1 MVDSNSTVYVFVLN
15 DKYFYSVKSNKNT
28 IKIND
33 KNQLEYV
40 KYSFDS
46 NDKYKATKVY
56 SDYNNTVIEVP
67 FLKSDE
73 TTLLIFPPSTTTSVP
88 SSPLHVFKV
97 TLDTLAIEGK
107 ASPRNPK
114 LPM

>member
-1 MVDSNSTVYVFVLN
+1 MVDSNSTVYGFVLN

-67 FLKSDE
+67 FDNLLVINKP
-73 TTLLIFPPSTTTSVP
+73 LGLIFFYHNHLGNYYK
-88 SSPLHVFKV
+88 LHLF
-97 TLDTLAIEGK
+97 
-107 ASPRNPK
+107 
-114 LPM
+114 

>member
-1 MVDSNSTVYVFVLN
+1 MLLLNGEVL
-15 DKYFYSVKSNKNT
+15 
-28 IKIND
+28 IINEKLYD

-67 FLKSDE
+67 FDNLLVINKP
-73 TTLLIFPPSTTTSVP
+73 LGLIFFYHNHLGNYYK
-88 SSPLHVFKV
+88 LHLF
-97 TLDTLAIEGK
+97 
-107 ASPRNPK
+107 
-114 LPM
+114 

>member
-1 MVDSNSTVYVFVLN
+1 ML
-15 DKYFYSVKSNKNT
+15 
-28 IKIND
+28 IINEKLYD

-67 FLKSDE
+67 FDN
-73 TTLLIFPPSTTTSVP
+73 LLVI
-88 SSPLHVFKV
+88 K
-97 TLDTLAIEGK
+97 
-107 ASPRNPK
+107 
-114 LPM
+114 

>member
-1 MVDSNSTVYVFVLN
+1 MKKHSFTKSTLPYSIPICLECRTVFELLN
-15 DKYFYSVKSNKNT
+15 
-28 IKIND
+28 IKINY

-67 FLKSDE
+67 FDN
-73 TTLLIFPPSTTTSVP
+73 LLVI
-88 SSPLHVFKV
+88 K
-97 TLDTLAIEGK
+97 
-107 ASPRNPK
+107 
-114 LPM
+114 